1 MVKENGGKTLHL
13 NVTQNGKTEE
23 IKTSLSGNG
32 NKELSFGMGNN
43 TVELKNQYDNL
54 IYVSLVQTGKPPVGE
69 EITEQ
74 NKLTVQTSFI
84 DETDASVN
92 IDKLKQGTEIIAK
105 ITVENISR
113 DDVKN
118 IALTQIFPSG
128 WEL

>member
-1 MVKENGGKTLHL
+1 
-13 NVTQNGKTEE
+13 
-23 IKTSLSGNG
+23 
-32 NKELSFGMGNN
+32 MGNN
-43 TVELKNQYDNL
+43 TVEIKNKYDNL

-128 WEL
+128 REIVNTSFT